1 MRRGTAQGIGQS
13 VAQRV
18 ARWMALCGWLLV
30 ALAGCAPAG
39 LGAVNAQPAATPT
52 ASPPATLPL
61 PPQLS
66 AYHIFVSDLLSGD
79 IYSLGAQTYPVARSV
94 HGLGLSP
101 DGKSLY
107 ATDIASG
114 RLLVFHMSGGRLSDE
129 HAVKVG
135 VQPVHMVASPDGRYV
150 FVTNFSGA
158 SVSVVDTQTWRVVRT
173 IQTPAAPHSIVSSPD
188 DRYAYVACYL
198 GAAIAVIDIARQALV
213 GTIPL
218 PPLTRPYGLNISAD
232 GHYLYASDN
241 FSGRLFTL
249 DALAR
254 RALTSTQVGLRPAL
268 IARSPDGAT
277 LYVANGAS
285 HNLSIV
291 DIASDP
297 AAPRVIATTQLQ
309 GYPHGVSV
317 TPDGRYIAV
326 ADTVS
331 GAVSIVDA
339 HTHEVIATVTGMK
352 YPNDTLS
359 LAA

>member
-1 MRRGTAQGIGQS
+1 MQG
-13 VAQRV
+13 V
-18 ARWMALCGWLLV
+18 ARWLALCGWLLLT
-30 ALAGCAPAG
+30 LAGCAPIG
-39 LGAVNAQPAATPT
+39 LGAVGARRATAPT
-52 ASPPATLPL
+52 ATATPPATLPL
-61 PPQLS
+61 PPLLG

-79 IYSLGAQTYPVARSV
+79 VYSLGAQTFPAARST

-107 ATDIASG
+107 ATDSVG
-114 RLLVFHMSGGRLSDE
+114 DQLLVFHLSGGRLSDE

-135 VQPVHMVASPDGRYV
+135 AQPVHMVASPDGRYV

-158 SVSVVDTQTWRVVRT
+158 SVSVVDTRTWRVVRT
-173 IQTPAAPHSIVSSPD
+173 IVTPAAPHSIVTSPHG
-188 DRYAYVACYL
+188 RYAYVACYL
-198 GAAIAVIDIARQALV
+198 GAAIAIIDIARQALV
-213 GTIPL
+213 GTIAL
-218 PPLTRPYGLNISAD
+218 PPLTRPYGLGISRD

-285 HNLSIV
+285 HDLSIV

-297 AAPRVIATTQLQ
+297 AAPRVIATTPLE

-317 TPDGRYIAV
+317 TPDGRYISV

-331 GAVSIVDA
+331 GDVSIVDA
-339 HTHEVIATVTGMK
+339 LSHEVIATVTGMK